1 MNTLVDQLLAF
12 LHSHLLIRHVR
23 LVNYD
28 ETPFGKL
35 EVKIRCRLTKDL
47 QLQIWL
53 HHELAFQDY
62 AYQLFTNQ
70 PILRWDNAP
79 HYPQIST
86 APHHFRA
93 EDGAVHES
101 PLTGNT
107 IDDLRHVLQEVET
120 WLSQST

>member
-1 MNTLVDQLLAF
+1 MNMLVDQLLTILRTHA
-12 LHSHLLIRHVR
+12 LVRSVR
-23 LVNYD
+23 LMNYD
-28 ETPFGKL
+28 ETPSGKL
-35 EVKIRCRLTKDL
+35 EIKIRCRLTQNL

-53 HHELAFQDY
+53 HHEIAFQDY

-86 APHHFRA
+86 APNHFHDK
-93 EDGAVHES
+93 DGTVHES

-107 IDDLRHVLQEVET
+107 IEDLHYVLGEVEK
-120 WLSQST
+120 WIARST